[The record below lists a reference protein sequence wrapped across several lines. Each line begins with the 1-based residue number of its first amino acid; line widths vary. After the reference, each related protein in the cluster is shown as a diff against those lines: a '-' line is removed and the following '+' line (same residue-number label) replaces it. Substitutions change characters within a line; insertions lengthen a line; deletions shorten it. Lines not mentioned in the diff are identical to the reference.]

1 MRWNNAITKRQHSA
15 VSQEGLK
22 LLTQVLLCSLIG
34 AVFITSTAA
43 PRAIVSPPSD
53 QSPEVTV
60 QEFYKWYVHS
70 LSHQIDPFKAGRA
83 TLQKYVTLRL
93 IRKTERIAKEME
105 AAGLDGDYFL
115 EAQRDYPASADLE
128 AEWTKNISISK
139 SVVKGTTATAV
150 ISFGEN
156 GVLAKERVSLVQE
169 GGAWKIDDVKSINAL
184 PR

>member
-1 MRWNNAITKRQHSA
+1 M
-15 VSQEGLK
+15 K
-22 LLTQVLLCSLIG
+22 LLTLVLFSSLIG
-34 AVFITSTAA
+34 AVFSASMAA
-43 PRAIVSPPSD
+43 KPAIVPPPVD

-115 EAQRDYPASADLE
+115 EAQRDYPASPDLE
-128 AEWTKNISISK
+128 DEWTKNISVSK
-139 SVVKGTTATAV
+139 SVVKGTTATTV

-156 GVLAKERVSLVQE
+156 GVLAKERVSLIQE
-169 GGAWKIDDVKSINAL
+169 GGAWKIDEVKGMNAL